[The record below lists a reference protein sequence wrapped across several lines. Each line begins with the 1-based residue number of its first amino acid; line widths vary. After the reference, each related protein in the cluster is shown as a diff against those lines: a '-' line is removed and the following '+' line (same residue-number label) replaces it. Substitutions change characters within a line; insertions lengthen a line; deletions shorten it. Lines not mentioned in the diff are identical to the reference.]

1 MSLTIYTLDL
11 RAPFIYAIGAATDP
25 FITPIYEE
33 QIACFSIPPD
43 LALSIV
49 PDSNTYLG
57 PLRFTGFKPAEAIAE
72 AIEVTDCT
80 IPKGLYLFAQ
90 IREKPERDLF
100 TALAIEVQKEGLWR
114 GLQMEQVVFMRVL
127 KEENAFVTQV
137 LRPLA
142 SIPNEQ

>member
-33 QIACFSIPPD
+33 QIACFSIPPN
-43 LALSIV
+43 LTQSIE
-49 PDSNTYLG
+49 PDINTYLG
-57 PLRFTGFKPAEAIAE
+57 PLRFTGFKPTE

-90 IREKPERDLF
+90 IRERPERDLF
-100 TALAIEVQKEGLWR
+100 TAMAIEVQKEGLWR

-127 KEENAFVTQV
+127 KEEDEFVTQV